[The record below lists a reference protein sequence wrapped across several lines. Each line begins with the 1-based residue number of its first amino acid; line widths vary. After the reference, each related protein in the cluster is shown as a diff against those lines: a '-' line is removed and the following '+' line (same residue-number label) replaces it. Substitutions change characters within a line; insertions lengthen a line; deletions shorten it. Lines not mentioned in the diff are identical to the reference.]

1 MAKELDVY
9 RDWLGV
15 KEANRPLSHYQL
27 LRLSP
32 FEDDTSKIRN
42 HYRKMNEHVRKFG
55 TGEYSDQSQ
64 TLLNELAK
72 AMLCLTDIQRKREY
86 DASLG
91 RETADE
97 GRRRTLEEILLAGQI
112 VDQAQLDKA
121 RSFSDAVGVELHQ
134 AVLQQKLAAPE
145 PVMMAYAESIGLPY
159 LDLKDIGVSAELAA
173 QIPPSLARQHSC
185 APVLADTNHLLMAS
199 PTPLVPDVEE
209 ELRLRFEMPV
219 RTVLCTP
226 SQISEAIADFF
237 PRDAPDPGPVK
248 ASKKKGKEK
257 KGKKEKDSGK
267 ASKPAKEKAEGEEL
281 SNEDFKKRR
290 TVGATVVLNVALWGS
305 VVAQYLMAGIEPI
318 NPMRAIA
325 VGFVIGL
332 AAGGITWVVLSKR

>member
-27 LRLSP
+27 LRLNP
-32 FEDDTSKIRN
+32 FEDSTSKIRT

-55 TGEYSDQSQ
+55 TSDYAEQSQ
-64 TLLNELAK
+64 SLLNELAK

-97 GRRRTLEEILLAGQI
+97 GRRRTLEEILLAGQV

-121 RSFSDAVGVELHQ
+121 RGFSDAVGVELHQ
-134 AVLQQKLAAPE
+134 AVLQQKLAEPE
-145 PVMMAYAESIGLPY
+145 PVMIAYAESIGLPY
-159 LDLKDIGVSAELAA
+159 LDLKDIGVSAELSS
-173 QIPPSLARQHSC
+173 QIPPTLARQHSC
-185 APVLADTNHLLMAS
+185 VPLMADAKHLLMAS

-226 SQISEAIADFF
+226 SQVNEAIADFF
-237 PRDAPDPGPVK
+237 PRDAPDPGPVTT
-248 ASKKKGKEK
+248 KKKGKEK
-257 KGKKEKDSGK
+257 KKKAKGAEK
-267 ASKPAKEKAEGEEL
+267 ASKPAKDEAEGEALPDDE
-281 SNEDFKKRR
+281 FKKRR
-290 TVGATVVLNVALWGS
+290 TVGSTIVLNVAVWGS
-305 VVAQYLMAGIEPI
+305 VAAQYLMAGVEPV
-318 NPMRAIA
+318 NPIRAIGI
-325 VGFVIGL
+325 GFAIGL
-332 AAGGITWVVLSKR
+332 VAGGITWGVLSKR

>member
-1 MAKELDVY
+1 MAQELDVY

-15 KEANRPLSHYQL
+15 KETNRPLSHYQL

-32 FEDDTSKIRN
+32 FEDNTSKIRT

-55 TGEYSDQSQ
+55 TGEYADESQ

-72 AMLCLTDIQRKREY
+72 AMLCLTDLQRKREY

-91 RETADE
+91 RETAEE
-97 GRRRTLEEILLAGQI
+97 GRRRSLEEILLAGKV

-185 APVLADTNHLLMAS
+185 APVLADKNQLLMAS

-226 SQISEAIADFF
+226 GQINEAIADFF
-237 PRDAPDPGPVK
+237 PRDAPDPGPISSK
-248 ASKKKGKEK
+248 KKKKGKDK
-257 KGKKEKDSGK
+257 KGTDSGK
-267 ASKPAKEKAEGEEL
+267 ASKPGKEKAEGETL
-281 SNEDFKKRR
+281 SDEDFKKRR
-290 TVGATVVLNVALWGS
+290 NVGATVALNVALWGS
-305 VVAQYLMAGIEPI
+305 VIVQYLMAGVEPV
-318 NPMRAIA
+318 NPIRAIA
-325 VGFVIGL
+325 IGFAIGL
-332 AAGGITWVVLSKR
+332 VAGGIAWGALSKR